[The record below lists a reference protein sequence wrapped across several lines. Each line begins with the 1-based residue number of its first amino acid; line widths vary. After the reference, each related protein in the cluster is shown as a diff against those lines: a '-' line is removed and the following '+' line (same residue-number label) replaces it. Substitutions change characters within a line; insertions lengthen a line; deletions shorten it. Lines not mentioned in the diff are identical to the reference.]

1 MIDSTIKEMIIK
13 RFDAPLIYPQQ
24 CEALSKDIREVTG
37 QTLGVTTLKRMF
49 GFVKGAASPR
59 RASLDIIAQ
68 YLGFNDYDAL
78 CMSIGHDIDISDF
91 AVIDCLTS
99 DDLEPGESVCLTYD
113 PGRRILIEYLGE
125 NIYEVKESVG
135 SKLMVGDKLII
146 AGFYVGFNLLITDIE
161 RAGSHL
167 GPYRAAKRG
176 GLTSVEI
183 I

>member
-1 MIDSTIKEMIIK
+1 MIDSTIKDMIIR
-13 RFDAPLIYPQQ
+13 RFNAPLLYSQQ
-24 CEALSKDIREVTG
+24 CEALSEDIRAVTG

-49 GFVKGAASPR
+49 GFVKGAARPR

-68 YLGFNDYDAL
+68 YLGYADYDAL
-78 CMSIGHDIDISDF
+78 SLATGHDIDVSDF
-91 AVIDCLTS
+91 AQIDSLTS
-99 DDLEPGESVCLTYD
+99 DDLEPGEIVGVAYD
-113 PGRRILIEYLGE
+113 PGRRIVLEYLGE
-125 NIYEVKESVG
+125 SLYMVRESVG
-135 SKLMVGDKLII
+135 SKLMVGDRLII

-161 RAGSHL
+161 RAGRHL